1 MDMIREMPT
10 ARVAAATEQIAVTQP
25 LGPHA
30 HGFMELVVV
39 ESGTGLH
46 RSRPGSRRVGRGDVV
61 LVRPGEWHAYDDPVG
76 LVVWNLYISARMLTG
91 QLAALRSE
99 PLIAALV
106 SARLAVLVGPGGQS
120 AADLEVIRPHLS
132 ALALPAA
139 GRAGDRVQRLGHL
152 LVVLAHVV
160 PPLTTPGPDAH
171 PRAVHPAVIAATE
184 LMHASAQAPW
194 TLPELA
200 RRVHVSA
207 PYLCRCFTRDLGISP
222 LRYLE
227 RHRLELV
234 ARLLLETRM
243 PVSEIGTRA
252 GMPDPNYLARRFRAW
267 YGLSPSRYRATL
279 PPADG
284 RGP

>member
-1 MDMIREMPT
+1 VDVIREMP
-10 ARVAAATEQIAVTQP
+10 AAGVAVATEEVAVTEP
-25 LGPHA
+25 VRPHA

-39 ESGTGLH
+39 ASGTGLH
-46 RSRPGSRRVGRGDVV
+46 QSRPGSRRVRPGDVV
-61 LVRPGEWHAYDDPVG
+61 LVRPGQWHAYDNPVG
-76 LVVWNLYISARMLTG
+76 LLVWNLYISASMLTG
-91 QLAALRSE
+91 QLGALRSE

-106 SARLAVLVGPGGQS
+106 SARLAVSAGPAVKS
-120 AADLEVIRPHLS
+120 AVDLEAIRPHLA
-132 ALALPAA
+132 ALALP
-139 GRAGDRVQRLGHL
+139 GGSRVGDEVQRLGHL
-152 LVVLAHVV
+152 LVVLGHVV
-160 PPLTTPGPDAH
+160 PPLAATGPDAP

-184 LMHASAQAPW
+184 LMHASPQAPW
-194 TLPELA
+194 TLPVLA

-243 PVSEIGTRA
+243 PVSEIGSRA

-267 YGLSPSRYRATL
+267 QGLSPSRYRATL
-279 PPADG
+279 PPPDG
-284 RGP
+284 RGS

>member
-1 MDMIREMPT
+1 VDVIREMPG
-10 ARVAAATEQIAVTQP
+10 AGVALATEQFAVKEP

-46 RSRPGSRRVGRGDVV
+46 QSRPGSRRVRQGDVV
-61 LVRPGEWHAYDDPVG
+61 LVRPGQWHAYDDPAG

-106 SARLAVLVGPGGQS
+106 SARLAVPTGPADKS
-120 AADLEVIRPHLS
+120 AADLEAIRPHLA

-139 GRAGDRVQRLGHL
+139 SQAGDELQRLGHL
-152 LVVLAHVV
+152 LVVLGHVV
-160 PPLTTPGPDAH
+160 PPLAASGPDAR

-184 LMHASAQAPW
+184 LMHASPQGPW

-207 PYLCRCFTRDLGISP
+207 SYLCRCFTRDLGISP

-243 PVSEIGTRA
+243 PVSEIGSRA
-252 GMPDPNYLARRFRAW
+252 GMPDPSYLARRFRAW
-267 YGLSPSRYRATL
+267 QGLSPSRYRATL

-284 RGP
+284 RAS